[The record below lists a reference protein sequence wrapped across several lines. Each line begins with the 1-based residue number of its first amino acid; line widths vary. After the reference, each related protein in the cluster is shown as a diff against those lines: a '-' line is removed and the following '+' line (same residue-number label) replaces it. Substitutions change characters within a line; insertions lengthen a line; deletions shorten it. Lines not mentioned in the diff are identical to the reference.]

1 MIARLREPLE
11 AEAQWP
17 VWLLVLLLLL
27 AMYVPTYVVLAR
39 TVWQSEEGSYGP
51 LILVAVLY
59 VFWTKRRQL
68 TQTTSLSACVVGVLL
83 FACGLLCYVVGRSQ
97 DVLALDTGSQL
108 PVTAGVALILGGWPS
123 MRVLLFPVLYLFFAV
138 PLPGVLVVEMTEA
151 LKVFASDAAT
161 QSLWIMGYPSAQ
173 TGVVLMIGPYRLLV
187 ADACSGLHSVLS
199 LAALGLLYIHL
210 SGPSGRIR
218 AWLMASSIVPIA
230 LAANVIRII
239 ALALITYY
247 FGDEAGQSFLHEL
260 AGMVVFA
267 AALVLFLL
275 LDRLLGRL
283 LSRSASTRSK
293 QGNR

>member
-1 MIARLREPLE
+1 MIARLRDPLE

-17 VWLLVLLLLL
+17 VWLLVLLLLF
-27 AMYVPTYVVLAR
+27 AMYVPTYVVLAG

-51 LILVAVLY
+51 LILAAVLY
-59 VFWTKRRQL
+59 VFWTWRRQL
-68 TQTTSLSACVVGVLL
+68 THTTSLSACVAGVLL

-97 DVLALDTGSQL
+97 GVLALDSGSQV
-108 PVTAGVALILGGWPS
+108 PVTAGVALILGGWPAL
-123 MRVLLFPVLYLFFAV
+123 RILLFPVLYLFFTV

-187 ADACSGLHSVLS
+187 ADACSGLHSVFS
-199 LAALGLLYIHL
+199 LAALGLLYLHL

-260 AGMVVFA
+260 AGLVVFA

-275 LDRLLGRL
+275 LDRLVGRG
-283 LSRSASTRSK
+283 AWTRSK
-293 QGNR
+293 QVIR